1 MDNYP
6 YIIGGFPTLLLD
18 FEPSNFKYQD
28 VRDSIFP
35 LLSKRD
41 QKLVEWLEY
50 GLKPKNLSHYFY
62 YRIKSFKNH
71 FLNEYFEFDKILRT
85 LKVDY
90 LQKREPSIEF
100 DDIQEVT
107 TILNMDNILLREQQY
122 DKYIW
127 EKVDQI
133 VVMDILNIDLILA
146 FLVKSKIVE
155 RWCTLDKSIG
165 QQLLAT
171 LISEV
176 RGTFKGVEF
185 NEK

>member
-18 FEPSNFKYQD
+18 YEPSNFKYQE

-41 QKLVEWLEY
+41 QNLVKWLEY
-50 GLKPKNLSHYFY
+50 GMKPENLSHYFY
-62 YRIKSFKNH
+62 YRIKALKNR
-71 FLNEYFEFDKILRT
+71 FLNEYFQLDKTLRT

-90 LQKREPSIEF
+90 LTQRESSIEYA
-100 DDIQEVT
+100 DIQEFT
-107 TILNMDNILLREQQY
+107 TILNMDNLILREQQH
-122 DKYIW
+122 DKFIW

-133 VVMDILNIDLILA
+133 VVMNILDIDIILS
-146 FLVKSKIVE
+146 FLVKSKMVE
-155 RWCTLDKSIG
+155 RWCSLDKSVG
-165 QQLLAT
+165 QELLAK